1 MKNRWVLQT
10 FLRRSFIDYKFSVDL
25 PEAQL
30 CTRKFTLKTA
40 KALYALYDSKA
51 QCFSHIDNFR
61 NKANKALG
69 SCPYCGLPSNVTL
82 DHYLPRNIE
91 AFPEFS
97 ILTENLIPACNK
109 YQSAKGEF
117 FSKLKPS
124 LSTRKNSF
132 KNKLTQNT
140 RKKFISTKFR
150 KIIRTRPTFKQYPP
164 RLIHPYLDCFIG
176 APIIR
181 VKKEPT
187 TLDFVTSASGKL
199 SRRDRRNLIFHI
211 NKLNISDRASSYA
224 EKYWLAL
231 ISDFKDR
238 AITSTAL
245 AKAELD
251 HQLNSAYE
259 RSGKPI
265 NSIEISLIRSI
276 REDEKSISHLVDS
289 SMAQPPTKILIS
301 KAIRL

>member
-1 MKNRWVLQT
+1 MPIGKGGVLQQTKT
-10 FLRRSFIDYKFSVDL
+10 FPQHEK
-25 PEAQL
+25 
-30 CTRKFTLKTA
+30 
-40 KALYALYDSKA
+40 
-51 QCFSHIDNFR
+51 
-61 NKANKALG
+61 
-69 SCPYCGLPSNVTL
+69 
-82 DHYLPRNIE
+82 
-91 AFPEFS
+91 
-97 ILTENLIPACNK
+97 
-109 YQSAKGEF
+109 
-117 FSKLKPS
+117 KLLQKQ
-124 LSTRKNSF
+124 T
-132 KNKLTQNT
+132 NT
-140 RKKFISTKFR
+140 KHQKKFISTKFR

-259 RSGKPI
+259 RSGKSI